1 MLSALGIRLEATSA
15 VTVTVSLA
23 ALPSVVLPL
32 TVKFVL
38 TVAAPVRASV
48 LPSKVKLELSSSS
61 PLVPASTTRPEV
73 KSPIAAV

>member
-38 TVAAPVRASV
+38 TV
-48 LPSKVKLELSSSS
+48 
-61 PLVPASTTRPEV
+61 T
-73 KSPIAAV
+73 